1 MLGMEVEVKRSCL
14 RSIKSQPVRGDQMRS
29 CEWFCNGICPRKE
42 ILLGSESVR
51 QPVNKH
57 GYTIK
62 EHKWSVFVCG
72 LLWIMFLQL
81 LLARLM
87 DQYCFDCW
95 SLSSSSATRHIC
107 NVTQPGGSTRW
118 ASCVTSRYGDTL
130 YILKMVLT
138 LDSWRKWSNASVVRS
153 RVVDEQWM
161 RPNNWLG
168 LILYIFVVLGHWLL
182 GGSKDILPI

>member
-29 CEWFCNGICPRKE
+29 CEWFCNGICPCKE

-95 SLSSSSATRHIC
+95 SLSSVVIVC
-107 NVTQPGGSTRW
+107 NAAHMQCNSTRGQHTVGQLCYVPLW
-118 ASCVTSRYGDTL
+118 WHLV
-130 YILKMVLT
+130 YIKNGT
-138 LDSWRKWSNASVVRS
+138 
-153 RVVDEQWM
+153 
-161 RPNNWLG
+161 
-168 LILYIFVVLGHWLL
+168 
-182 GGSKDILPI
+182 DIG